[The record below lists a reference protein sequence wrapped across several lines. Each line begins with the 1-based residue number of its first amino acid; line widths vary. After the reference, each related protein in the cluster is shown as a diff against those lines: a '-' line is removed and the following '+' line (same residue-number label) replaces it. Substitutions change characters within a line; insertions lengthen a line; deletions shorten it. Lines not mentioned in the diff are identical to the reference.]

1 MLDEAFIHAGIMSH
15 GNTEPNS
22 AFEWL
27 LKTGNTALRLHVYD
41 LLTISSATH
50 TAVSPRTLEYTK
62 KTLEYLHNENDAYE
76 RGELLAITR
85 RLMNRVQNGRPGLL
99 TSQDPAHSASE
110 AGGDLRVLSDF
121 RARLV
126 QFLTAELGP
135 GVSYSRHITALQTL
149 QLIPD
154 VSIDV
159 RVNGHALIGSLL
171 SLVLDPFNDVREL
184 SAHLVHRLTTK
195 EVSAE
200 AGLSLPLL
208 CEHLGSLSARSGRQ
222 DHADAAGRLGAAIIP
237 GIGAEGGAETT
248 GRQGQGA
255 DDTIQLLASRL
266 SVMEEL
272 TPGTPFPLHGTILTL
287 VHYFNDLDVG
297 CARAGG
303 LDFGSVI
310 KACQRLWA
318 LVQSVLCVD
327 SPERGT
333 EQECDD
339 TSEGPKD
346 LLAYSWRALRDT
358 R

>member
-1 MLDEAFIHAGIMSH
+1 MLNEAFIQAGIMSRD
-15 GNTEPNS
+15 NIEPYS

-27 LKTGNTALRLHVYD
+27 LKTSDTALRLHVYD
-41 LLTISSATH
+41 LLTTSSATH
-50 TAVSPRTLEYTK
+50 VAVSLRTLECIRESF
-62 KTLEYLHNENDAYE
+62 EYLHNENDAYE
-76 RGELLAITR
+76 RGELLAVTR
-85 RLMNRVQNGRPGLL
+85 RLLNRVQNGMPEPL
-99 TSQDPAHSASE
+99 TGQDPEHSASE
-110 AGGDLRVLSDF
+110 AAGKLRVLSKF
-121 RARLV
+121 RAQFV

-154 VSIDV
+154 VSVDM
-159 RVNGHALIGSLL
+159 RVKGHVLLDSLL
-171 SLVLDPFNDVREL
+171 SLLLDPFNDVREL
-184 SAHLVHRLTTK
+184 SAHLVQRLVTK

-222 DHADAAGRLGAAIIP
+222 DHADAAGRLGAAMIP
-237 GIGAEGGAETT
+237 ELDAEDGAEPTEP
-248 GRQGQGA
+248 QWQGA
-255 DDTIQLLASRL
+255 NDIIQLLASRL
-266 SVMEEL
+266 SVMTEL

-287 VHYFNDLDVG
+287 VHYFDDLDVG
-297 CARAGG
+297 CARAGR
-303 LDFGSVI
+303 LNIGSVI
-310 KACQRLWA
+310 KACRRLWA